1 MTPKKTRSC
10 KVFNNDAWVGTVL
23 LERTWAA
30 NWELFALLN
39 AEFIVVS
46 GAYPNFDGGLMDA
59 PDRGQY
65 TYVIDRFESL
75 LQSMFKTLLFNVMWI
90 KWQDSMA
97 MRVAMGQIHLDAFQ
111 QANPM
116 RKTVHLR

>member
-1 MTPKKTRSC
+1 M
-10 KVFNNDAWVGTVL
+10 
-23 LERTWAA
+23 
-30 NWELFALLN
+30 
-39 AEFIVVS
+39 
-46 GAYPNFDGGLMDA
+46 A

-97 MRVAMGQIHLDAFQ
+97 VGVAMGQIRLDAFQ